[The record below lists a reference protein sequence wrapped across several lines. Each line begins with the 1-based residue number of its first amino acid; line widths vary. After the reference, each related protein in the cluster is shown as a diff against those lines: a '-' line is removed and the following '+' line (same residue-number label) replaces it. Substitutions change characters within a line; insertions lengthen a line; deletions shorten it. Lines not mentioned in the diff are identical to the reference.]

1 MAEATTAP
9 CGGQA
14 TTAADETDAAQRIK
28 PPKLHPLLRFIL
40 IRIGI
45 SIILIW
51 GVTVVTFLLTNL
63 VPTDPVAAILGDRAA
78 ADPEIVAATRERL
91 GLDQPLIVQ

>member
-9 CGGQA
+9 HDA
-14 TTAADETDAAQRIK
+14 PAASASGETDAAQRIK

-51 GVTVVTFLLTNL
+51 GVTVVTL
-63 VPTDPVAAILGDRAA
+63 DRKS
-78 ADPEIVAATRERL
+78 V
-91 GLDQPLIVQ
+91 V